1 MSSRSIHVTW
11 CVRISFSFIRLNNIP
26 LYVQAISCLSI
37 HLLIGC
43 FHPVA
48 MVNDAARNMGVF
60 IHLFC
65 CCQPLK
71 SFINYSFTNQA
82 STKIIPQIF
91 ALYLPSLLC
100 LKMVTITQKLQEIG
114 KGRVAWRV
122 ASTVLQRVRHDWATE
137 QQQLSFTFVM
147 VLFG

>member
-1 MSSRSIHVTW
+1 M
-11 CVRISFSFIRLNNIP
+11 
-26 LYVQAISCLSI
+26 
-37 HLLIGC
+37 
-43 FHPVA
+43 A

-100 LKMVTITQKLQEIG
+100 LKMVTITQKLQEIV

-122 ASTVLQRVRHDWATE
+122 ASMVLQRVRHD
-137 QQQLSFTFVM
+137 
-147 VLFG
+147 